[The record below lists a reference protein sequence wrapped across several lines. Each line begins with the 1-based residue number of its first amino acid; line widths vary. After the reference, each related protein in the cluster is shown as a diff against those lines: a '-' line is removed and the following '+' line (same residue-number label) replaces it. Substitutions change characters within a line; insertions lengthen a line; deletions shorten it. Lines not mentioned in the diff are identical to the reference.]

1 MGMVLKS
8 FEDRLE
14 RLVEGV
20 FSRAFKSGLQPVEVG
35 RRLVREMEASR
46 TVDVNG
52 RPLAPNRFVI
62 RVAVEDFQRFA
73 QVQDSLLAELT
84 ATVRGYAA
92 QENLNFLGRVSIE
105 FQADQTLRVGVFRL
119 HPSYDE
125 RIPGSEPDGWLEDP
139 NGAHYKLKSG
149 VMTIG
154 RLSSADIVIDDQNV
168 SRQHAELHPLGDS
181 YQLIDLGS
189 TNGCKVNGRRV
200 DRHVLTDGDEITL
213 GPVKLRFRRP

>member
-1 MGMVLKS
+1 MVLRS

-46 TVDVNG
+46 TVDVGG
-52 RPLAPNRFVI
+52 RALAPNRFVI

-73 QVQDSLLAELT
+73 EVQESLLAELT
-84 ATVRGYAA
+84 TTVRNYAS
-92 QENLNFLGRVSIE
+92 QENLEFLGRVSIE
-105 FQADQTLRVGVFRL
+105 FQADPGLRVGLFRL

-125 RIPGSEPDGWLEDP
+125 RIPGAAESDGWLEGP
-139 NGAHYKLKSG
+139 NGLHYKLKDT

-154 RLSSADIVIDDQNV
+154 RLSSSDIVVDDQNV
-168 SRQHAELHPLGDS
+168 SRQHAELHPIGDA

-189 TNGCKVNGRRV
+189 TNGCKVNGRRI
-200 DRHVLTDGDEITL
+200 DRHVLVDGDEITL
-213 GPVKLRFRRP
+213 GPIRLRFRRP

>member
-1 MGMVLKS
+1 MVLKS

-14 RLVEGV
+14 RLVEGI

-46 TVDVNG
+46 TVDVRG
-52 RPLAPNRFVI
+52 RALAPNRFVI

-73 QVQDSLLAELT
+73 QIQDSLLSELT
-84 ATVRGYAA
+84 ATVKGYAA
-92 QENLNFLGRVSIE
+92 QEGLSFLGRVSIE
-105 FQADQTLRVGVFRL
+105 FQADPGLRVGVFRL

-125 RIPGSEPDGWLEDP
+125 RYPEAPKEAWIEGS
-139 NGAHYKLKSG
+139 NGTHYKLRNG

-154 RLSSADIVIDDQNV
+154 RLSTSDIVIDDQNV
-168 SRQHAELHPLGDS
+168 SRQHAELHPAGDS

-189 TNGCKVNGRRV
+189 TNGCKINGHRI
-200 DRHVLTDGDEITL
+200 DRQVLVDGDELTF
-213 GPVKLRFRRP
+213 GPVTLRFRRP